1 MDTIVDLSWRI
12 YPALLLL
19 SGGAL
24 LAAYGLVRQFRGIV
38 MPVRDPDKGLT
49 WMVGFRL
56 TIVGL
61 AIAGIA
67 AAWLWHSVF
76 LLVLALLIGGGETF
90 ESSIDIFALR
100 RGREWQRQRERQK
113 LERAW
118 PQRGPE
124 GPVLRQ

>member
-1 MDTIVDLSWRI
+1 
-12 YPALLLL
+12 
-19 SGGAL
+19 
-24 LAAYGLVRQFRGIV
+24 LAAYGLVRQWHGIV

-61 AIAGIA
+61 AIAGVA
-67 AAWLWHSVF
+67 AAWLWQSVF

-100 RGREWQRQRERQK
+100 RERRIRATLGPAPQAREHGSMRASRANQK
-113 LERAW
+113 ELAD
-118 PQRGPE
+118 
-124 GPVLRQ
+124 VDL